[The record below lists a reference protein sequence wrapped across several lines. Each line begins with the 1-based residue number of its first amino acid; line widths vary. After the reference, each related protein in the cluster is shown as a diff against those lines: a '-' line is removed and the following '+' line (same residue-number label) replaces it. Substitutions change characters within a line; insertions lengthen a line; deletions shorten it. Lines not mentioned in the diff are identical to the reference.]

1 MLAATDNDFFE
12 SMAKCVGAPLGCG
25 WLAWFIAGMVLRWRE
40 VGNICSGDYAT
51 TNGTPYQW
59 RSGSFMDTFL
69 IITLVLW
76 GLACCCG
83 CCVAVS
89 AGMSGRG
96 TG

>member
-51 TNGTPYQW
+51 VDGTPYQW
-59 RSGSFMDTFL
+59 
-69 IITLVLW
+69 
-76 GLACCCG
+76 
-83 CCVAVS
+83 
-89 AGMSGRG
+89 
-96 TG
+96 